1 MNKTSSSVNQ
11 PAEQA
16 TGGVESVSFVAIHP
30 IATRRSHNF
39 IPSELVAL
47 IEGNRASWTKG
58 DREGIF
64 FCSIPKEW
72 VNGEIMTLKEGESYD
87 ATITFSAR
95 KGVAEE
101 ARQEVKVKGIA
112 DAVHSADVILYSH
125 DLLGKDASSEMEFE
139 VIAIRGLTE
148 TPNPRP
154 LSTLLHNIFNM
165 SGGTQV
171 EGTAEQLL
179 AMIEESFLFWKDKVM
194 VG

>member
-11 PAEQA
+11 PAEQV

-30 IATRRSHNF
+30 IATRKQHNF
-39 IPSELVAL
+39 TPDELLVRVK
-47 IEGNRASWTKG
+47 ENRASWTRG
-58 DREGIF
+58 DKEGIF
-64 FCSIPKEW
+64 FCPIPKEW
-72 VNGEIMTLKEGESYD
+72 VKGEIKTLKEGETYESV
-87 ATITFSAR
+87 ITFAAR
-95 KGVAEE
+95 KGVMEE
-101 ARQEVKVKGIA
+101 PRQEVKARGIP
-112 DAVHSADVILYSH
+112 DPVHAADVILYSH
-125 DLLGKDASSEMEFE
+125 ELLGKDASSNAEFE

-148 TPNPRP
+148 KPNPRP

-171 EGTAEQLL
+171 EGTAEQIL

>member
-1 MNKTSSSVNQ
+1 MKTTIS
-11 PAEQA
+11 
-16 TGGVESVSFVAIHP
+16 IHT
-30 IATRRSHNF
+30 IATRKSHNF

-47 IEGNRASWTKG
+47 IESNRASWTKG
-58 DREGIF
+58 DKEGIF

-72 VNGEIMTLKEGESYD
+72 VKGEIITLKEGEFYD

-101 ARQEVKVKGIA
+101 ARQEVKAKGIA

-125 DLLGKDASSEMEFE
+125 ELLGKDASSDAEFE

-154 LSTLLHNIFNM
+154 LNTLLHNVFNL
-165 SGGTQV
+165 SGGTPV
-171 EGTAEQLL
+171 EGTDAEKLE
-179 AMIEESFLFWKDKVM
+179 MIRQSFLFWKDKAM
-194 VG
+194 VS